1 MKVSKLS
8 KEDYFDFDLIGIVST
23 IKEYKLVWHI
33 NQVTHFELEKRK
45 DIQIDFSNNVQIVVS
60 NFSYKTQHLQ
70 VEMLKN
76 RLIQANSRVFQYLL
90 EEIKQFDYL
99 IKYKDESEQTD
110 IKDVLSLLKSVNEIE
125 YAAILEPALI
135 KSRDNLIF

>member
-8 KEDYFDFDLIGIVST
+8 TDDYIDFGLIGLVST
-23 IKEYKLVWHI
+23 VKEYKLVWHI
-33 NQVTHFELEKRK
+33 NRITHFELEKRK
-45 DIQIDFSNNVQIVVS
+45 DIQIDFSNNIRIAVS
-60 NFSYKTQHLQ
+60 NFSYQTQHLC

-76 RLIQANSRVFQYLL
+76 RLLQANNRAYQYLL

-110 IKDVLSLLKSVNEIE
+110 IKDVLSLLKSINQIE
-125 YAAILEPALI
+125 YAAILEPANI
-135 KSRDNLIF
+135 KYRDNLIF